1 MKIRNLVVAGLFVG
15 LGLFATEARAAER
28 ACLAQAAW
36 ATHPSLPDFH
46 KEPADLCAFN
56 QYAWQS
62 FLYLTQ
68 PVRPQG
74 VLLFETFPTLSD
86 IFPATEPA
94 EESACANV
102 DETTGHRRIFLIRR
116 AKSQGAS
123 TAQAG
128 SKGILVDQ
136 AANVTYYEQYYN
148 PRFASFVHRCNL
160 DILACQ
166 DAPAAASLRTPEGSI
181 ELKASWRPISRQDP
195 NYGRFHTIKNVTIED
210 PQTGQCAR
218 RDMAL
223 VGIHLVYA
231 PAGHPELV
239 WATFEHVANG
249 PDGPC
254 VPGKTTKPPAGY
266 ADWTYNDSK
275 STDCAKANYWP
286 APTDPAP
293 QPPYPPT
300 QAFRDWPY
308 GNDSGN
314 AQGKDHIGVIRAL
327 NSSAAGVLPADS
339 VWKNYYLIG
348 SVWTTK
354 GALPA
359 VQPSASDPG
368 NLAGSTLL
376 ANLTME
382 TFTQTPNPLVP
393 TAVQE
398 NSCLFC
404 HNTVA
409 DSSRSFKVSHAFN
422 NTVTGTD
429 APVCPWPDA
438 NALPAACQE
447 TQGTAAPALIPSH

>member
-1 MKIRNLVVAGLFVG
+1 MKILKIRRFLSAGLFVG
-15 LGLFATEARAAER
+15 LALLAAEARAAER
-28 ACLAQAAW
+28 ACGAQAAW
-36 ATHPSLPDFH
+36 ATNPSLPDFR

-86 IFPATEPA
+86 IFPVSEPA

-116 AKSQGAS
+116 AKSQGAE

-136 AANVTYYEQYYN
+136 AANVTYYEQYFN
-148 PRFASFVHRCNL
+148 PGFASFVHRCNL

-166 DAPAAASLRTPEGSI
+166 NAEAAANLRTPEGS
-181 ELKASWRPISRQDP
+181 LGMKASWRPIARQDP
-195 NYGRFHTIKNVTIED
+195 NYRRFHTIRNVTVED
-210 PQTGQCAR
+210 PQTGKCVR

-223 VGIHLVYA
+223 VGMHLVYA
-231 PAGHPELV
+231 TAGHPELI

-254 VPGKTTKPPAGY
+254 APGKATRPPAGY
-266 ADWTYNDSK
+266 DNWTYNNAK
-275 STDCAKANYWP
+275 STDCGKVNLWP
-286 APTDPAP
+286 DPDAPN
-293 QPPYPPT
+293 PPYPPT
-300 QAFRDWPY
+300 QAFRNWPH
-308 GNDSGN
+308 GNNPGN
-314 AQGKDHIGVIRAL
+314 AQGKDHIRVIQSL
-327 NSSAAGVLPADS
+327 NRSAAGALPADS

-348 SVWTTK
+348 SVWTAK

-393 TAVQE
+393 AEVQE

-409 DSSRSFKVSHAFN
+409 DARRSFKVSHAFN
-422 NTVTGTD
+422 NSDPT
-429 APVCPWPDA
+429 AVCPWPDP
-438 NALPAACQE
+438 NVLPAACQE